1 MSHPQPALLA
11 EQLWSPV
18 QNSALWLAWWLHG
31 LVATDA
37 VIDAV
42 NATQS
47 SGAEHQIVF
56 PDAREDLARARSLH
70 TGVTEVLRAAR
81 AATAQAPTGVAEQPL
96 VSLVLAGPGQ
106 VPPLPANTPASRAVS
121 RRGAGLLLA
130 GGDSQRHH
138 VVVPSASEGLVTW
151 EWFQVEGPLP
161 AVVAHSPGEAEELL
175 RQAVEQAASQVSA
188 AGVGRV
194 GGMGGGGDTRLAVGT
209 LADAF
214 GLPGLPPGVPPR
226 AERLMARA
234 DMVAAIV
241 AVARRSEVGAGA
253 DPYVLP
259 LLRAVRTARMVAVD
273 YAQREIVR

>member
-47 SGAEHQIVF
+47 SGAEHQILF

-106 VPPLPANTPASRAVS
+106 VPPLPANTAASRAVS

-161 AVVAHSPGEAEELL
+161 AVVAHSLGEAEELL
-175 RQAVEQAASQVSA
+175 RQAVEQATSQVSA

-194 GGMGGGGDTRLAVGT
+194 GGGVDPRLAVGT

-214 GLPGLPPGVPPR
+214 GLPGLPPGVPRR
-226 AERLMARA
+226 AEQLMARA

-241 AVARRSEVGAGA
+241 AVARRSEVGASA